1 MLSAKLMFF
10 NELIRHSLFPV
21 FKAVNIMAFAASD
34 EIVGLAL
41 DTEHELKLQKGV
53 IEEQQKWQHTKINIG
68 VTGPTKSGKSSVINR
83 LRNVSCTER
92 GAAKVDNTETD
103 GHTVEY
109 KYPDSQNTDIS
120 LWEIPDQKGTEF
132 DRYDFFL
139 VLSEKNFFESDKWYI
154 NKILETGRP
163 CFFVCT
169 CVGRGFSKTKS
180 AALEHKTCKDTLEKT
195 RASCKRNLECC
206 GIKNPTVFLVDTDD
220 AKNSFEFE
228 ALQDKLL
235 PMAESTKIGEIP
247 FSFDWT
253 HTGKIMNSK
262 KELLEKRILEKG
274 IQASKAKTVDER
286 KKILQEEIM
295 FQQQLF
301 GIDKD
306 NLTTIKTMYKLAGE
320 LNEQY
325 GIDFDTRAGGSGKN
339 VIRFAKVDDR
349 RSDRRVSWH
358 FQRASDFVVGMT
370 RGEGMTNLCKRCMK
384 ILEESLKM
392 VFELRDQLNKEV
404 MTHLVAQKRN

>member
-1 MLSAKLMFF
+1 
-10 NELIRHSLFPV
+10 
-21 FKAVNIMAFAASD
+21 MAFAASD
-34 EIVGLAL
+34 EFVGLAL
-41 DTEHELKLQKGV
+41 DTELQKGV
-53 IEEQQKWQHTKINIG
+53 IEEQQQREPTKINIG

-83 LRNVSCTER
+83 LRNVSSTEE
-92 GAAKVDNTETD
+92 GAAEVDNTKTD
-103 GHTVEY
+103 SSTDDY
-109 KYPDSQNTDIS
+109 KYSHNQNTDIL
-120 LWEIPDQKGTEF
+120 LWELPDQKGKEF

-154 NKILETGRP
+154 NKILETERP

-169 CVGRGFSKTKS
+169 CVGRGFSKTNS
-180 AALEHKTCKDTLEKT
+180 AALKHKTCKDTLEKT

-235 PMAESTKIGEIP
+235 PMVESTKIGEIP

-253 HTGKIMNSK
+253 QTGKIMNSK

-274 IQASKAKTVDER
+274 KQASKAKTVDER
-286 KKILQEEIM
+286 KKILQEEVM

-301 GIDKD
+301 GIDED
-306 NLTTIKTMYKLAGE
+306 NLKTIETMYKLPE
-320 LNEQY
+320 DLNKRY
-325 GIDFDTRAGGSGKN
+325 GIEFDTRAGDSEKN
-339 VIRFAKVDDR
+339 VIRFAKVDDGR
-349 RSDRRVSWH
+349 LERSASLRIR
-358 FQRASDFVVGMT
+358 RASNFVVGMI
-370 RGEGMTNLCKRCMK
+370 RGEVMTNLCKRCMK

-392 VFELRDQLNKEV
+392 VFDLRDQLNKEV
-404 MTHLVAQKRN
+404 MTHLAAQNENKGSNMC